1 MKDLSEV
8 NKVSK
13 HFVWG
18 DIAKGIAILSVII
31 GHTYP
36 SDTPICK
43 TVFLFHLPIFFF
55 LAGYFMN
62 FEKYKSDFIGLLK
75 STFKRIL
82 IPAFF
87 TFLLFYNINLQDIF
101 TLLYA
106 SGVPVP
112 QTKITP
118 IEYQMW
124 FLFCLICVRMLLY
137 GYLKFNENFKTNI
150 ILNIFLTSIISLIG
164 VQIGQLYKLPWSFDI
179 ALVAFYIAYIGYLFK
194 FYNIFDKIKYPLLLF
209 LITILSSYIDY
220 KYFGLSMNNRF
231 YSSNPIISVNIS
243 ILISV
248 TLIYICI
255 LIEKKQNFCNKFLA
269 YLGANS
275 LIIMIFHTLTS
286 RGNSYGSIICVFIRI
301 IYCIV
306 IIEFFAL
313 IPQLKSIYGA
323 KSIKEFISK

>member
-1 MKDLSEV
+1 
-8 NKVSK
+8 
-13 HFVWG
+13 
-18 DIAKGIAILSVII
+18 
-31 GHTYP
+31 
-36 SDTPICK
+36 
-43 TVFLFHLPIFFF
+43 
-55 LAGYFMN
+55 
-62 FEKYKSDFIGLLK
+62 
-75 STFKRIL
+75 
-82 IPAFF
+82 
-87 TFLLFYNINLQDIF
+87 
-101 TLLYA
+101 
-106 SGVPVP
+106 
-112 QTKITP
+112 
-118 IEYQMW
+118 
-124 FLFCLICVRMLLY
+124 
-137 GYLKFNENFKTNI
+137 
-150 ILNIFLTSIISLIG
+150 
-164 VQIGQLYKLPWSFDI
+164 
-179 ALVAFYIAYIGYLFK
+179 
-194 FYNIFDKIKYPLLLF
+194 
-209 LITILSSYIDY
+209 
-220 KYFGLSMNNRF
+220 MNNRF